1 MADDDVRGDTPAAL
15 LRARAELLGELA
27 GIALAVAD
35 SAASRC
41 PYRGR
46 HDACTFG
53 GACRNQR
60 RGRGRELR
68 CSGAPLDARPV
79 NGQPRPP
86 G

>member
-1 MADDDVRGDTPAAL
+1 MAGSDVRSDTPAAL
-15 LRARAELLGELA
+15 LRARAELLGELT
-27 GIALAVAD
+27 GIARVIPV

-53 GACRNQR
+53 AACRNQR
-60 RGRGRELR
+60 RGGGRELR
-68 CSGAPLDARPV
+68 CSGAPLDACPV
-79 NGQPRPP
+79 NGQARFP